1 MSGPKEKE
9 IEMSMAMEMNCEV
22 TYSED
27 ELQSLYGNIA
37 VSIVRVTPELA
48 REWLDA
54 NTRNRNLNK
63 RHVVHMAD
71 VMSAG
76 DMVLNGETII
86 FDSNGVLLNGQHR
99 LWGCIKS
106 GHHFDSV
113 VIRNVSPDVFDTLDG
128 GRKRKVGEMLAMNG
142 EQNSSNVA
150 SAIAAL
156 VAFVDLGGN
165 ITGTTCNARTAT
177 PQVCERVLASHP
189 GIRDSV
195 KQVRKQKLYDN
206 QWAYVLHYLF
216 QTVDPRLANDFID
229 VLCSGSPDVG
239 RPFNVFR
246 EHLIKNPGGPSERRE
261 RAAKA
266 IKAWNAE
273 RARERPKMFKFLK
286 GEEFPAIDGL
296 NYDAL
301 AATV

>member
-1 MSGPKEKE
+1 MTT
-9 IEMSMAMEMNCEV
+9 AMEMICDL
-22 TYSED
+22 TYSGN
-27 ELQSLYGNIA
+27 ELHALYGDIS
-37 VSIVRVTPELA
+37 VSIVRVTPDVA
-48 REWLDA
+48 RQWLDA
-54 NTRNRNLNK
+54 NTRNRPLNK
-63 RHVVHMAD
+63 RHVGHMAD
-71 VMSAG
+71 VMTAG

-99 LWGCIKS
+99 LWACIES
-106 GHHFDSV
+106 GGHFDSV

-177 PQVCERVLASHP
+177 PQVCERVLKSRP

-195 KQVRKQKLYDN
+195 KQVRRQKLYDN

-216 QTVDPRLANDFID
+216 KTVDRRLAEDFID

-246 EHLIKNPGGPSERRE
+246 EHLIKNPGGPSDRRE

-266 IKAWNAE
+266 IKAFNAE
-273 RARERPKMFKFLK
+273 RARERPKMFKFIK
-286 GEEFPAIDGL
+286 GEEFPTIDGL
-296 NYDAL
+296 DYDAL

>member
-1 MSGPKEKE
+1 MT
-9 IEMSMAMEMNCEV
+9 ATMEMVCEV
-22 TYSED
+22 AYSAN
-27 ELQSLYGNIA
+27 ELQALYGDIC

-48 REWLDA
+48 KEWLDA
-54 NTRNRNLNK
+54 NTRNRPLNK
-63 RHVVHMAD
+63 RHVGHMAD
-71 VMSAG
+71 VITAG

-99 LWGCIKS
+99 LWGCIES
-106 GHHFDSV
+106 GRHFDSL

-165 ITGTTCNARTAT
+165 ITGTTCHARIAT
-177 PQVCERVLASHP
+177 PKVCERVLESHP
-189 GIRDSV
+189 GIRTSV
-195 KQVRKQKLYDN
+195 KQVRRQKLYDN

-216 QTVDPRLANDFID
+216 SSVDPRLADEFID

-273 RARERPKMFKFLK
+273 RSRERPKMFKFIK

-296 NYDAL
+296 DYERL
-301 AATV
+301 AESV